1 MEENVEPKQKKQIQ
15 LPDLFY
21 KKTNGAKIKMR
32 QLQLLEPGKVELK
45 EVPIPKA
52 DPGEVVLKIRA
63 ALTCGTDLKT
73 FKRGHPK
80 FRLPMPFGHEFSGDI
95 VEIGDGGVKDFKVG
109 DPVMLAPTAPCGH
122 CYYCKRNLGN
132 LCSYTM
138 ETMVHG
144 GYAQYIKIPAHVAKI
159 NLFHKPIYLDYFEAA
174 ALEPLSCVVYG
185 SSFID
190 VTPGRSNVLI
200 IGAGPI
206 GLMYIPIMKLLG
218 AKRVVVLGRR
228 PLRLHCAEQLGADTI
243 IDQKLCPPE
252 LKNTKSVLQK
262 AFQGE
267 NCDVI
272 IECTGQTSVWEES
285 LALADDG
292 AQVMLFG
299 GCASGTTFSLP
310 LADIT
315 KRKLTVKGAFH
326 FTPEYVKKT
335 YDLLC
340 NRKINISPIITKKM
354 ALSQYDE
361 MIKEL
366 VKGDN
371 IKIGIEPDL

>member
-1 MEENVEPKQKKQIQ
+1 
-15 LPDLFY
+15 
-21 KKTNGAKIKMR
+21 MR

-45 EVPIPKA
+45 EVSIPHA
-52 DPGEVVLKIRA
+52 DSGEVVLKIRA

-73 FKRGHPK
+73 FRRGHPK
-80 FRLPMPFGHEFSGDI
+80 FKLPMPFGHEFSGDI
-95 VEIGDGGVKDFKVG
+95 VEIGAGGVKDFKVG

-132 LCSYTM
+132 LCPYTM

-144 GYAQYIKIPAHVAKI
+144 GYAQYIKIPAHVAKT
-159 NLFHKPIYLDYFEAA
+159 NLFHKPTDLDYFEAV

-190 VTPGRSNVLI
+190 VKPEQSNVLI

-206 GLMYIPIMKLLG
+206 GLMYIPVMKLLG
-218 AKRVVVLGRR
+218 AKHITVLGRR
-228 PLRLHCAEQLGADTI
+228 ALRLKCATQLGADTV
-243 IDQKLCPPE
+243 IDQKLCPSE
-252 LKNTKSVLQK
+252 LGEIKSILHNT
-262 AFQGE
+262 FQGE
-267 NCDVI
+267 NCDIV

-285 LALADDG
+285 LALADNG

-299 GCASGTTFSLP
+299 GCAGGTTFNLP
-310 LADIT
+310 LEDII
-315 KRKLTVKGAFH
+315 KRKLTIKGAFH
-326 FTPEYVKKT
+326 FIPEYVKKT

-340 NRKINISPIITKKM
+340 SKKIDISPIITKKM
-354 ALSQYDE
+354 PLSQYDK
-361 MIKEL
+361 MIEEL
-366 VKGDN
+366 LKGDN

>member
-1 MEENVEPKQKKQIQ
+1 
-15 LPDLFY
+15 
-21 KKTNGAKIKMR
+21 MR

-45 EVPIPKA
+45 DVLIPHA
-52 DPGEVVLKIRA
+52 EPGEVVLKIKA

-73 FKRGHPK
+73 FRRGHPK
-80 FRLPMPFGHEFSGDI
+80 FKLPMPFGHEFSGDI
-95 VEIGDGGVKDFKVG
+95 VEIGSGGVKNFKVG
-109 DPVMLAPTAPCGH
+109 DPVMLAPTAPCGQ

-159 NLFHKPIYLDYFEAA
+159 NLFHKPADLDYFEAA

-190 VTPGRSNVLI
+190 VKPRQSNVLI

-228 PLRLHCAEQLGADTI
+228 SLRLQCATQLGADI
-243 IDQKLCPPE
+243 VIDQKSCPSD
-252 LKNTKSVLQK
+252 LTKTKEILRN
-262 AFQGE
+262 AFQGK
-267 NCDVI
+267 NCDIV
-272 IECTGQTSVWEES
+272 IECTGQTSVWEKS
-285 LALADDG
+285 LALADNR

-299 GCASGTTFSLP
+299 GCASGTTFCLP
-310 LADIT
+310 LADII
-315 KRKLTVKGAFH
+315 KRQLTIKGAFH
-326 FTPEYVKKT
+326 FIPEYVKKT

-340 NRKINISPIITKKM
+340 NKKINISPIITRKIP
-354 ALSQYDE
+354 LSRYDE
-361 MIKEL
+361 MIKTL
-366 VKGDN
+366 LNGDD